1 MAYLYLTIAV
11 ILEVV
16 ATLSLK
22 AADEFTKL
30 LPSIVVIVGYGISY
44 YFLMLCLRTIP
55 VGIIYGL
62 WSGFG
67 IVLVAIGGRV
77 IYHQVLDLP
86 AIVGITLIAI
96 GVVTINIF
104 SKTAIH

>member
-11 ILEVV
+11 ISEVV

-30 LPSIVVIVGYGISY
+30 LPSILVIVGYGISF

-55 VGIIYGL
+55 VGITYAL

-67 IVLVAIGGRV
+67 IVIVAIGGRV

-86 AIVGITLIAI
+86 AIVGMTLIAI

-104 SKTAIH
+104 SKAAIH